1 MSKSGEIPYSWE
13 LIESQIRE
21 AILCQATL
29 LSHFGPW
36 IDNEDK
42 ITRAYLGIESGEL
55 DYQDMSKEEIAAVDI
70 TRHQIYQMVQPAY
83 IYAYQLEGAEEMD
96 DATWWHDAD
105 ALIQSWP
112 QADAHGEPSPFD
124 TLNDFPLRRMLE
136 TFFARW
142 KLEKEGW
149 SVSVRELSLLANMT
163 VPAVR
168 TSLSK
173 EGIKLER
180 QQAHDRRNSEEASF
194 QLAAG
199 EALDWLSKRRG
210 FIPQRQKRSA
220 EARTFVDQEA
230 RIALLLDRGQP
241 LPTRLQLLL
250 DNVGESRDEKALTAG
265 GTDDGSP
272 WIAEILAGKLVKF
285 DLTKASALAAYLRVS
300 GPELAGELAW
310 HLAYMSERAAP
321 ENDEPKSSEPN

>member
-13 LIESQIRE
+13 LIESQIRD

-42 ITRAYLGIESGEL
+42 VTRAYLGVGSGEL
-55 DYQDMSKEEIAAVDI
+55 DYHDMSNEEIAAVDI
-70 TRHQIYQMVQPAY
+70 TRHSIYQMVRGAY
-83 IYAYQLEGAEEMD
+83 VYAYQLEGAENWD
-96 DATWWHDAD
+96 GSDATWWHDAD
-105 ALIQSWP
+105 ALLQSWP
-112 QADAHGEPSPFD
+112 QTDAHGEPSPFD

-142 KLEKEGW
+142 KLEKEGM

-220 EARTFVDQEA
+220 EAKTLADQDA
-230 RIALLLDRGQP
+230 RIALLLDRTQP
-241 LPTRLQLLL
+241 LPTRLQTLL
-250 DNVGESRDEKALTAG
+250 DSAGEDYDEEAAAAAG
-265 GTDDGSP
+265 IEAGSP
-272 WIAEILAGKLVKF
+272 WITEILAGKSVTF
-285 DLTKASALAAYLRVS
+285 DLKKASALAAYLHVS
-300 GPELAGELAW
+300 SPELAGELAW
-310 HLAYMSERAAP
+310 HLARMSE
-321 ENDEPKSSEPN
+321 